1 MTPDLRERYLD
12 LLKKALTDYLHV
24 ASEHANAMPL
34 EWLAA
39 KTTLKAWRNRAL
51 AAIARGSGYRL
62 SRSDRLGAGER
73 AARRRIGSDW
83 PPNADTMVGL
93 ARLDNLQA
101 AIETVITEDI
111 PGDLVETGVW
121 RGGAAIFMRA
131 VLLAHG
137 VHDRTIWACDSFA
150 GLPPPDT
157 KRYPQDAGDRHHAEP
172 FLAVGVDEV
181 RANFEKYGLL
191 DDRVRF
197 IEGFFEDTLAKLPA
211 ERFALLRLDG
221 DMYGSTMVALQAL
234 YERLSPG
241 GFVIVRRTRDLDDEI
256 VDIDG
261 LAAYWRK
268 T

>member
-12 LLKKALTDYLHV
+12 LLKKALTDNLHV

-39 KTTLKAWRNRAL
+39 KTPLKAWRNRAL

-62 SRSDRLGAGER
+62 SRSDRLSASER
-73 AARRRIGSDW
+73 AARRRIGTDW

-93 ARLDNLQA
+93 SRLDNLQA
-101 AIETVITEDI
+101 MIETVITEDI

-121 RGGAAIFMRA
+121 RGGATIFMRA

-157 KRYPQDAGDRHHAEP
+157 ERYPQDAGDRHHAEP
-172 FLAVGVDEV
+172 FLAVGVDE
-181 RANFEKYGLL
+181 
-191 DDRVRF
+191 
-197 IEGFFEDTLAKLPA
+197 PA

-241 GFVIVRRTRDLDDEI
+241 GFVIVDDYNLAACRQAVSDFRRIRDLDDEI

>member
-12 LLKKALTDYLHV
+12 LLKKALTDNLHV

-39 KTTLKAWRNRAL
+39 KTPLKAWRNRAL

-62 SRSDRLGAGER
+62 SRSDRLSASER
-73 AARRRIGSDW
+73 AARRRIGTDW

-93 ARLDNLQA
+93 SRLDNLQA
-101 AIETVITEDI
+101 TIETVITEDI

-121 RGGAAIFMRA
+121 RGGATIFMRA

-157 KRYPQDAGDRHHAEP
+157 ERYPQDAGDRHHAEP
-172 FLAVGVDEV
+172 F
-181 RANFEKYGLL
+181 R
-191 DDRVRF
+191 
-197 IEGFFEDTLAKLPA
+197 
-211 ERFALLRLDG
+211 
-221 DMYGSTMVALQAL
+221 
-234 YERLSPG
+234 RLSGSRSCGSMAICTARPWSP
-241 GFVIVRRTRDLDDEI
+241 FRRCTSVSRQ
-256 VDIDG
+256 
-261 LAAYWRK
+261 AAS
-268 T
+268 